1 MTELREHAGDGGLGQ
16 IRGLAYAMEPPAPRE
31 RSSILRSEA
40 ALLLI
45 GLLTRCARGIGAID
59 VAIGEGLSS
68 LTVGDRL
75 AQLGYAKRGDYSRER
90 LDMAPRT
97 AQKKVQLA
105 KGLRDRPKLRDAVW
119 LGIVTARKAEVVLS
133 VARGDAEEEWVAR
146 AQKGTVRALAN
157 AVQAAG
163 GAVPEEDEPWD
174 AVYLDIPR
182 DLKPLAQR
190 AFAAAGKII
199 GATAPAWERLEGIL
213 QEFNGAF
220 ARNGDDEAGEALLH
234 APVPDLEQLKAGLE
248 ELTQEWAF
256 FDRGPAVVAPV
267 PSEPVESDPWLL
279 DAELRR
285 LVRLRREWDDVFA
298 HLAMI
303 FRMLGLWRDAGFA
316 SFAHCCDELF
326 GMGVRAVEQRIALA
340 RRLYALPALRQAM
353 REGRVSYEKARLI
366 AWKATDVTVDDLI
379 RRAERTT
386 CIALRRELDGEETA
400 QMCTRRGMDIR
411 MPRGI
416 RILLETALAAARA
429 LARKWIPE
437 SECLRMIL
445 QHFVDTWEPVL
456 KQRNTLQRRVLAR
469 DRGYCQVPICSLAAA
484 QGHHIEYRSAGG
496 SDEAENLVSLC
507 AGHHLHGVHMGYV
520 RVRGKAP
527 DRLHWQLGVRPGM
540 PPLEEFLPA
549 AWRDSRVDG
558 PSG

>member
-119 LGIVTARKAEVVLS
+119 LGIVTARRAEVVLS

-220 ARNGDDEAGEALLH
+220 ARNGDDEAGDALLH

-484 QGHHIEYRSAGG
+484 QGHHIDYRSAGG
-496 SDEAENLVSLC
+496 SDEPENLVSLC

>member
-16 IRGLAYAMEPPAPRE
+16 IRALAYAMEPPAPGE

-40 ALLLI
+40 ALLLV

-59 VAIGEGLSS
+59 VAIGEGLAS
-68 LTVGDRL
+68 LSVGDRL
-75 AQLGYAKRGDYSRER
+75 AQLGYAKHGDYSRER
-90 LDMAPRT
+90 LDMAPGT
-97 AQKKVQLA
+97 ARKKVQLA

-119 LGIVTARKAEVVLS
+119 LGIVSARKAEVVLS

-146 AQKGTVRALAN
+146 AQKGTVRALAS
-157 AVQAAG
+157 AVRAAG

-199 GATAPAWERLEGIL
+199 GPTAPAWERLEGIL
-213 QEFNGAF
+213 QEFNAAF
-220 ARNGDDEAGEALLH
+220 ARNGDDEAGEPLLH
-234 APVPDLEQLKAGLE
+234 APVPDLEQLKADLE

-256 FDRGPAVVAPV
+256 FDRPPAVAAPV

-285 LVRLRREWDDVFA
+285 LVRLRREWGDVFA

-386 CIALRRELDGEETA
+386 CIALRRELEGEETA

-411 MPRGI
+411 MPRRI
-416 RILLETALAAARA
+416 RILLGIAIAAARA
-429 LARKWIPE
+429 VTGKRIPE
-437 SECLRMIL
+437 SECLRML
-445 QHFVDTWEPVL
+445 FQHFVDTWEPVL

-484 QGHHIEYRSAGG
+484 QGHHIDYRSAGG
-496 SDEAENLVSLC
+496 SDEPENLVSLC

-540 PPLEEFLPA
+540 PPLEEFRPT
-549 AWRDSRVDG
+549 AWRDSRVNG